1 MHKTKI
7 DYLKGHFSE
16 KDCFSAITKIGLDYM
31 TVGTP
36 VIVNMKPFALNSGP
50 QVHVTYNGPSFAQST
65 NTFTRS
71 PGRPR
76 GSNAMAQESQSQP
89 PRGGQS
95 YINRYKGD
103 YRTSD
108 QKVTGKQK
116 AELVKKEDVKKIS
129 VKDLYKMGV
138 VEANKLLQNR
148 LSKVSTMFVFSFYKD
163 YKDYYT
169 HTMQTQHVYFD
180 GKVPLIH
187 DEGHRFELERLS
199 NVHDKGDI
207 NNFAEMIAS
216 SLKENRYINYSFEG
230 VASSNKKY
238 MFEDINT
245 IFNSLR
251 TVFPENFSFF
261 RSILNSGRLRSLV
274 DTVSISFYR
283 MQDVIAI
290 FDSKKT
296 SGMGVEIFLTNSI
309 HKPVDTSKSES
320 VATYRFLFSKSR
332 ENIFTIDG
340 ESIKRQHNR
349 STNDVLGS
357 AFSVINKN
365 IPVDN
370 HLKKK
375 PMDDDSKKKKLS
387 RRSICAE

>member
-16 KDCFSAITKIGLDYM
+16 KDCFSAITKIELDYM

-36 VIVNMKPFALNSGP
+36 VIVNMKPFVPNSGP
-50 QVHVTYNGPSFAQST
+50 LVHTVYNGPPFAQSSGQP
-65 NTFTRS
+65 RS
-71 PGRPR
+71 QPGR
-76 GSNAMAQESQSQP
+76 NATAQEPRSQP
-89 PRGGQS
+89 SRDRQS
-95 YINRYKGD
+95 YVNRYKGN

-108 QKVTGKQK
+108 QK

-129 VKDLYKMGV
+129 VKDLYKMDV

-148 LSKVSTMFVFSFYKD
+148 SSKISTMFVFSFYKD

-180 GKVPLIH
+180 GKVPLIY
-187 DEGHRFELERLS
+187 DKGHRFELERLS
-199 NVHDKGDI
+199 DVHDKGDLS
-207 NNFAEMIAS
+207 NFAEMVAN
-216 SLKENRYINYSFEG
+216 SLKEDRYINYSFEG

-238 MFEDINT
+238 MFEDINV
-245 IFNSLR
+245 IFNDLKK
-251 TVFPENFSFF
+251 VFPENFSFF
-261 RSILNSGRLRSLV
+261 KSVLNNGHLRSLV
-274 DTVSISFYR
+274 DTISISFYR

-309 HKPVDTSKSES
+309 HKPVETSKSES

-340 ESIKRQHNR
+340 ESIKRQHNK
-349 STNDVLGS
+349 STNDVLGT

-365 IPVDN
+365 IPIDDN
-370 HLKKK
+370 LKKK
-375 PMDDDSKKKKLS
+375 KKPS